1 MSTFAVNASD
11 ETIAK
16 LTGIMDIFAQEGEKK
31 ADTLQRIF
39 AIASKHVDGETMQA
53 GGVDVA
59 ALDAS
64 LENIRAMFVAAVS
77 GREQILENC
86 NARIA
91 EIRDRKDRLEADLQA
106 KITAAEEARAQAE
119 KKEKAAA
126 QAEAQA
132 LKEAEAAKKAAE
144 TNAALAETNAALAAE
159 KDRTILTLTKKQD
172 ADAPI
177 ASLTAQ
183 IKAQKENYERI
194 IADEKKASERALND
208 ARKDAETQVREL
220 QAQMDRAVSDV
231 QKDAALAQEKAVAD
245 AVREI
250 RDKAQEDLRT
260 ADRENARLQAKV
272 ELLTEQIAALQSQI
286 QELQE
291 PKRGTRKSG
300 QD

>member
-16 LTGIMDIFAQEGEKK
+16 LSGIMDIFAQEGEKK

-77 GREQILENC
+77 GREQIVENC

-132 LKEAEAAKKAAE
+132 LKEAEAAKKA
-144 TNAALAETNAALAAE
+144 AETNAALAAE